1 MKEKGSTIGRFWLSY
16 SELCELMLNLIFAS
30 RTGDRQLC
38 LSCIEELIP
47 WALAYDCQNYAR
59 YLILFLDNM
68 RQLSLRTPEMYTA
81 FNLGQFSVQM
91 GACNPFGRDE
101 ADN

>member
-1 MKEKGSTIGRFWLSY
+1 MYVQGMKEKGSTIGRFWLSY

-30 RTGDRQLC
+30 RTGDRQLY

-47 WALAYDCQNYAR
+47 WALAY
-59 YLILFLDNM
+59 LILFLDNM
-68 RQLSLRTPEMYTA
+68 RHLSLRTPEMYTA

-91 GACNPFGRDE
+91 GACNPFGRNE

>member
-30 RTGDRQLC
+30 RTGDRQLY

-68 RQLSLRTPEMYTA
+68 RHLSLRTPEMYTA
-81 FNLGQFSVQM
+81 FNFGQFSVQM
-91 GACNPFGRDE
+91 GACNPFGRNE